1 MQAHSPN
8 LLRVAGGVLLAFALL
23 AGGRYA
29 VSRSTAAEEARII
42 PAPAVDEPAA
52 AGATSEVAVLAGG
65 CFWGVQGV
73 FQHVKGV
80 TSAVSGYDGGAKE
93 TAHYLIVGTGTTGH
107 AESVRV
113 TFDPRQI
120 SYGRL
125 LQIYF
130 SVAHDPTQ
138 LNRQGPDAGTQ
149 YRSAIFV
156 MSPEQEK
163 VAKTYIAQ
171 LDASRALPA
180 AIATKIEPDRGFVAA
195 ETYHQ
200 DFLTLNPT
208 YPYILFNDIPKVENL
223 KKLFPEAYRAD
234 PVLTRVSRPLVR
246 HTTDRVPPRLSR
258 PQDRALLFKN
268 VERADLSAQ
277 ALSSENLALELVGIG
292 YTRGSH
298 DAHTPR

>member
-1 MQAHSPN
+1 MTQAPKTNTN
-8 LLRVAGGVLLAFALL
+8 LFRVAGGVLLAVALL

-29 VSRSTAAEEARII
+29 VSRSTAAEEARTI
-42 PAPAVDEPAA
+42 PAPVADEAA
-52 AGATSEVAVLAGG
+52 APGATSEVAVLAGG

-80 TSAVSGYDGGAKE
+80 TSAVSGYDGGNKE
-93 TAHYLIVGTGTTGH
+93 TAHYQMVGTGTTGH

-156 MSPEQEK
+156 
-163 VAKTYIAQ
+163 
-171 LDASRALPA
+171 
-180 AIATKIEPDRGFVAA
+180 
-195 ETYHQ
+195 
-200 DFLTLNPT
+200 
-208 YPYILFNDIPKVENL
+208 
-223 KKLFPEAYRAD
+223 
-234 PVLTRVSRPLVR
+234 
-246 HTTDRVPPRLSR
+246 
-258 PQDRALLFKN
+258 
-268 VERADLSAQ
+268 
-277 ALSSENLALELVGIG
+277 
-292 YTRGSH
+292 
-298 DAHTPR
+298 

>member
-1 MQAHSPN
+1 MTQAPKTNTN
-8 LLRVAGGVLLAFALL
+8 LFLVAGGVLLAVALL

-29 VSRSTAAEEARII
+29 ISRSIAAEEARTI
-42 PAPAVDEPAA
+42 PAPVADEAAVP
-52 AGATSEVAVLAGG
+52 GATSEVAVLAGG

-80 TSAVSGYDGGAKE
+80 TSAVSGYDGGNKE
-93 TAHYLIVGTGTTGH
+93 TAHYQMVGTGTTGH

-156 MSPEQEK
+156 TSPEQEK
-163 VAKTYIAQ
+163 IAKAYIAQ
-171 LDASRALPA
+171 LDAARAFPA

-195 ETYHQ
+195 EDYHQ

-208 YPYILFNDIPKVENL
+208 YPYIVFNDLPKVENL
-223 KKLFPEAYRAD
+223 KNMFPDSYRAE
-234 PVLTRVSRPLVR
+234 PVLVSAGR
-246 HTTDRVPPRLSR
+246 S
-258 PQDRALLFKN
+258 
-268 VERADLSAQ
+268 
-277 ALSSENLALELVGIG
+277 
-292 YTRGSH
+292 
-298 DAHTPR
+298 